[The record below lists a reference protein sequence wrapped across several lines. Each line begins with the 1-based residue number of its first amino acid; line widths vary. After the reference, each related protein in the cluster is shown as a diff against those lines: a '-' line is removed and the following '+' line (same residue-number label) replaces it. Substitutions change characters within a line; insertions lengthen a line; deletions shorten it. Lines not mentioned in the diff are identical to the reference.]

1 MSRRLVA
8 LLLLVVVAHPASA
21 QSLSQRLTPLISAHE
36 GDVAVAVKHLTKGE
50 TFNHKADEPMPTA
63 SLIKLPIML
72 EAYRQAAEGKFSL
85 DDRVT
90 FTDDDKTPG
99 SGILSTHF
107 SSGAS
112 FSVRDAIR
120 LMIAYSDNTATNL
133 VLAKIGLPATNQTME
148 GLGFPNT
155 KVHAFVFRPMSSIA
169 PERSKEFG
177 LGSTTASD
185 MIALVEMLNAKKV
198 VNPTACDAMLD
209 HLRRCEDKRLSRL
222 LPTGIKVA
230 HKTGSVAAVRTD
242 AGIIE
247 AKSGPIAVCVLT
259 KNNKD
264 QRWTDENAGE
274 VLTSKIAREVYD
286 YFEAGQAPV
295 ATDSPEIKL
304 NATGDLVQALQRTLN
319 ARLTPSPNL
328 TVDGDFGTITEAAV
342 KEFQRSKQLKVTG
355 VGNAETF
362 KALGP
367 LIFDEAKQ
375 PAPSEINTAQLTRE
389 PRESLDGPPLTTC
402 KAWAIADAKTG
413 KLLWGFHEAEK
424 RDIASTTKMMTAYIV
439 CQLAKDDPKI
449 LAETIT
455 FSETADK
462 TPGTTSDVRAGEKVT
477 VGELLYGLM
486 LPSGN
491 DAATALAEHFGP
503 RLANNSTASG
513 GRQAPGNSPPA
524 TGFIAEMNRHAALL
538 NMTDTHYENPHG
550 LTATGHQASA
560 RDLVKLAHAAM
571 QNPLYRQYVNTR
583 QHGTTVTGEGGYER
597 NIIWKNTNKLLAI
610 DGYSGVKTGTT
621 NAAGACLVSWGERDS
636 RELIVVVLGATHTD
650 ARYVDARNLYRWAW
664 QQKPE

>member
-1 MSRRLVA
+1 MPRPLA
-8 LLLLVVVAHPASA
+8 LLLFLLLCHTASA

-50 TFNHKADEPMPTA
+50 TFNYKADEPMPTA

-185 MIALVEMLNAKKV
+185 MIRLVELINAKKV
-198 VNPTACDAMLD
+198 VNETACDAMLE

-222 LPTGIKVA
+222 LPTGVKVA

-242 AGIIE
+242 AGLIE
-247 AKSGPIAVCVLT
+247 AKSGPIAICVLT

-264 QRWTDENAGE
+264 QRWTDDNAGE

-286 YFEAGQAPV
+286 YFDRGAV
-295 ATDSPEIKL
+295 VSPAVTNELKSGS
-304 NATGDLVQALQRTLN
+304 TGDLVQALQRTLN
-319 ARLTPSPNL
+319 ARLAPSPNL

-355 VGNAETF
+355 IANADTL

-367 LIFDEAKQ
+367 LVFEEAKQ
-375 PAPSEINTAQLTRE
+375 PAPAEINAEKLTRA
-389 PRESLDGPPLTTC
+389 PREDLNAPPLTTC

-413 KLLWGFHEAEK
+413 KLLWGHNETDK

-449 LAETIT
+449 LNETLT

-462 TPGTTSDVRAGEKVT
+462 TPGSTADVRAGEKVT

-491 DAATALAEHFGP
+491 DAATAFAEHFSRRVGP
-503 RLANNSTASG
+503 GSEASAGPPSGANNG
-513 GRQAPGNSPPA
+513 G
-524 TGFIAEMNRHAALL
+524 TTKGFITEMNRQASLL

-550 LTATGHQASA
+550 LNAPGHQSSA

-571 QNPLYRQYVNTR
+571 QNPIFRNYVNTR

-597 NIIWKNTNKLLAI
+597 NIIWKNTNKLLTI

-621 NAAGACLVSWGERDS
+621 TPAGACLVSWGERDG
-636 RELIVVVLGATHTD
+636 RELIVVILGATHTD
-650 ARYVDARNLYRWAW
+650 SRYIDARNLFRWAW
-664 QQKPE
+664 QQK

>member
-1 MSRRLVA
+1 MSRRLAV
-8 LLLLVVVAHPASA
+8 LLLLLLVAHPASA
-21 QSLSQRLTPLISAHE
+21 QSLSERLTPLISAHE

-50 TFNHKADEPMPTA
+50 SFNHKADEPMPTA

-72 EAYRQAAEGKFSL
+72 EAYRQASEGKFSL

-107 SSGAS
+107 SNGAS
-112 FSVRDAIR
+112 FTVRDAIR

-148 GLGFPNT
+148 GLGFPST
-155 KVHAFVFRPMSSIA
+155 KVHAFVFRPASSIA

-198 VNPTACDAMLD
+198 VNPAACDAMLD

-247 AKSGPIAVCVLT
+247 AKSGPIAICVLT

-264 QRWTDENAGE
+264 QRWSDENAGE

-286 YFEAGQAPV
+286 YFEAGQPSA
-295 ATDSPEIKL
+295 ASDSPEIKL
-304 NATGDLVQALQRTLN
+304 NATGDIVQALQRTLN
-319 ARLTPSPNL
+319 SRLTPSPNL

-342 KEFQRSKQLKVTG
+342 KEFQSSKQLKVTG
-355 VGNAETF
+355 IANAETF

-367 LIFDEAKQ
+367 LIFDPLQVVNAKQ
-375 PAPSEINTAQLTRE
+375 PAPAEINAAQLTRE

-424 RDIASTTKMMTAYIV
+424 RDIASTTKMMTAYIA

-503 RLANNSTASG
+503 RMASE

-524 TGFIAEMNRHAALL
+524 TGFIAEMNRQAALL

-621 NAAGACLVSWGERDS
+621 NAAGACLVSWGERDG
-636 RELIVVVLGATHTD
+636 REFIVVVLGATHTD

-664 QQKPE
+664 QQK